1 MVPLV
6 RRQTLKDINN
16 SMKETTDQAPN
27 PFKIMKMI
35 NGEDVI
41 CKIMEEY
48 SDALVVEYPMSI
60 VKNQVVESEDQ
71 IVEHTG
77 LQRWMNYTHDTTFV
91 IPKERIITLA
101 NMAPD
106 VTMYYKHVCKR
117 LEFETNQEPSNDVE
131 AMEKMKENIDRL
143 MHIMGEDD
151 MDESGDRPANV
162 VPFVPIDKSKLH

>member
-35 NGEDVI
+35 NGEDII

-91 IPKERIITLA
+91 IPKERIICLG

-106 VTMYYKHVCKR
+106 VTMYYKHVCKK
-117 LEFETNQEPSNDVE
+117 LEFETNQEPSNEDE
-131 AMEKMKENIDRL
+131 AMEKMKENVDKLVQL
-143 MHIMGEDD
+143 MGDD
-151 MDESGDRPANV
+151 VVDETSNV
-162 VPFVPIDKSKLH
+162 VPFVPMDKSKLH

>member
-1 MVPLV
+1 MVVSV

-60 VKNQVVESEDQ
+60 VKNQVMENEEQ

-91 IPKERIITLA
+91 IPKERIICLG

-117 LEFETNQEPSNDVE
+117 LEFESNQESSNEDE
-131 AMEKMKENIDRL
+131 AMEKMKENVDKL
-143 MHIMGEDD
+143 VQLMGEDVV
-151 MDESGDRPANV
+151 DETSNV
-162 VPFVPIDKSKLH
+162 VPFVPMDKSKLH

>member
-1 MVPLV
+1 
-6 RRQTLKDINN
+6 
-16 SMKETTDQAPN
+16 MKETADQTPN

-35 NGEDVI
+35 NGDDVI
-41 CKIMEEY
+41 CKVMEEY
-48 SDALVVEYPMSI
+48 SDALIIEYPMSI

-77 LQRWMNYTHDTTFV
+77 LQRWMNYTHDTRFV

-131 AMEKMKENIDRL
+131 AMEKMKDNIDRL
-143 MHIMGEDD
+143 MQIMGEEGEDA
-151 MDESGDRPANV
+151 SGDRAANV

>member
-1 MVPLV
+1 M
-6 RRQTLKDINN
+6 KDINN
-16 SMKETTDQAPN
+16 SMRETSHTSPN
-27 PFKIMKMI
+27 PFKIIKMV
-35 NGEDVI
+35 NGDDVI

-48 SDALVVEYPMSI
+48 KDALVIEYPMSI

-91 IPKERIITLA
+91 IPKERIICLG

-117 LEFETNQEPSNDVE
+117 LEFESNQESSNEDE
-131 AMEKMKENIDRL
+131 AMEKMKENVDKLVQL
-143 MHIMGEDD
+143 MGDGDD
-151 MDESGDRPANV
+151 EASE
-162 VPFVPIDKSKLH
+162 VPFVPMDKSKLH